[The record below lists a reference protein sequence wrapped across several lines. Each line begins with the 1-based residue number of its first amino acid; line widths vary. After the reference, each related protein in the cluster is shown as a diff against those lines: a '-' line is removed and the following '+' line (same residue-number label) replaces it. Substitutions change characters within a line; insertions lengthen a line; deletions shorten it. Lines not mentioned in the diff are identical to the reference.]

1 MAGHA
6 VLLAS
11 TPLGGPSELGR
22 PSLGWLSAWTCSR
35 AILWCVSE
43 APGDALGHSH
53 LLDRAAR
60 AESPARLTPI
70 HIRDASD
77 DGAVMP
83 PSGQPSQGGP
93 AERDQPSE
101 QHRGWQHSTHT
112 VLRCPGHPSQGKA
125 VLGGGLLG
133 LARCPPCP
141 LPIAICAPQDP
152 LPHHVQGFCRDE
164 TSCTEPQVL
173 QRRTGGCPSYVP
185 RQKAIP
191 RRACSV
197 QMAHQVARRLAVLRA
212 LPYPG
217 PPSLGKPVVVVGWQG
232 LLSAPGLQLSVPH
245 MYHYH
250 LTRSGLPPVAYHCQD
265 GTWSSAQGFYLQLHP
280 RIAIGEA

>member
-1 MAGHA
+1 M
-6 VLLAS
+6 
-11 TPLGGPSELGR
+11 
-22 PSLGWLSAWTCSR
+22 CS
-35 AILWCVSE
+35 
-43 APGDALGHSH
+43 
-53 LLDRAAR
+53 
-60 AESPARLTPI
+60 
-70 HIRDASD
+70 SD
-77 DGAVMP
+77 L
-83 PSGQPSQGGP
+83 

-197 QMAHQVARRLAVLRA
+197 QMAHQVARRLAAFHA
-212 LPYPG
+212 LPRPAQSSQG
-217 PPSLGKPVVVVGWQG
+217 NSTVVGGRRG
-232 LLSAPGLQLSVPH
+232 LASAPCLQLSVPH
-245 MYHYH
+245 RYRCRT
-250 LTRSGLPPVAYHCQD
+250 TRSGSPPDASCLQD
-265 GTWSSAQGFYLQLHP
+265 GASGSAQGFHLQLHQGTA
-280 RIAIGEA
+280 RGEA